1 MTKQQF
7 IDWAKSNGWKEDK
20 FGHLRTQKGEHRFKL
35 SSIAVRYEKQITFS
49 DSKFSDSKHEW
60 LCIMSE
66 YYKDLSI
73 NSEGKLSGMKR

>member
-7 IDWAKSNGWKEDK
+7 IDWAKSKGWKQDK
-20 FGHLRTQKGEHRFKL
+20 FGHLQKETNEIYYRFKL
-35 SSIAVRYEKQITFS
+35 SNIAVRYEKQITFS
-49 DSKFSDSKHEW
+49 DGKHEW
-60 LCIMSE
+60 IRITSG